1 MACRAGTLHAALDV
15 SDLSFLAHPAQSL
28 FNGFN
33 VYSMFL
39 RSTLDT
45 SQARRLDLTIF
56 QEIFQS

>member
-1 MACRAGTLHAALDV
+1 MLLWTFLLFRSLRTCAVTLLMV
-15 SDLSFLAHPAQSL
+15 
-28 FNGFN
+28 FN

-45 SQARRLDLTIF
+45 SQARRLDLAIS